1 MTNYPTAGLGICQR
15 SEGRN
20 DGGVDSSLTFSAVLL
35 AGGRSV
41 RMGVDKALLPFTG
54 RELWQRQWTL
64 LDELGVTQK
73 YLSARAEQTWMSE
86 GIEVVRDHIANAGP
100 LAGITAAMARA
111 TTTHLIVLA
120 VDLPQMQ
127 PSWFEMLRD
136 DCAPGI
142 GAVGRHDGFYE
153 PLAAIYP
160 CAMRDAAE
168 QALRSDQRSLQR
180 FIARAGPAMKSLEIA
195 ETQAALF
202 ANWNEPGDA

>member
-1 MTNYPTAGLGICQR
+1 MDL
-15 SEGRN
+15 
-20 DGGVDSSLTFSAVLL
+20 SLTFSAVLL
-35 AGGRSV
+35 AGGRSS
-41 RMGVDKALLPFTG
+41 RMGTEKALLPFAG

-86 GIEVVRDHIANAGP
+86 RIEVVRDHIVDAGP
-100 LAGITAAMARA
+100 LAGIAAAMARA

-142 GAVGRHDGFYE
+142 GAVGQRDGFYE

-168 QALRSDQRSLQR
+168 QASRGDDRSLQR
-180 FIARAGPAMKSLEIA
+180 FIAQGGSAMKSREIA
-195 ETQAALF
+195 GDQVGLF